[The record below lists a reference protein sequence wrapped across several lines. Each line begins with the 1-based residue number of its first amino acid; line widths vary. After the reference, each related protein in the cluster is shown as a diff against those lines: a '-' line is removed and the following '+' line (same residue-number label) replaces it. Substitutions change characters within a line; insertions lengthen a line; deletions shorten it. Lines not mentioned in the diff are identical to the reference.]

1 MHATLRWYGG
11 NVELADRLAARADEI
26 RAVIG
31 AVPGVRAYYLV
42 RTDGG
47 TVSVTVAD
55 DSAGTE
61 ASNAAAADWLRE
73 NMPDV
78 TASPPQT
85 SMGEVVLSL

>member
-1 MHATLRWYGG
+1 MYATLRWYSG

-26 RAVIG
+26 RAAIG
-31 AVPGVRAYYLV
+31 GVEGLRAYYLV

-55 DSAGTE
+55 DRSGAE
-61 ASNAAAADWLRE
+61 ESNEVAARWIRE

-78 TASPPQT
+78 SASPPST
-85 SMGEVVLSL
+85 SMGEVVLSM